1 MAQLSD
7 KVAFIAAAGG
17 AIAGAT
23 ARRFAAE
30 GAAVYCIDIDDDT
43 VSQTAAAI
51 TEDDLRAE
59 MERLFPVALEQV
71 KTGFKDE

>member
-1 MAQLSD
+1 MAQLTG
-7 KVAFIAAAGG
+7 KVAYVTAAGG

-43 VSQTAAAI
+43 VSQKS
-51 TEDDLRAE
+51 RYK
-59 MERLFPVALEQV
+59 ALGRRHFAPAV
-71 KTGFKDE
+71 SKCDV